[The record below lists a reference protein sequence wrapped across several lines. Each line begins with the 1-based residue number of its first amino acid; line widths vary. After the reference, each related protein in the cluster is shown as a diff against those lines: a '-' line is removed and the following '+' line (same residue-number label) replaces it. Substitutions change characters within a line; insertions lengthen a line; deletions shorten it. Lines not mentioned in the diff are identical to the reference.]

1 MKDTGEKVRRKR
13 HTITCVCVF
22 IRVMGASEDALP
34 VMMNVPYFSQ
44 DNISGP
50 IDEEYRREEASS
62 MQYVEKDNGGA
73 PDEKEFRHR
82 DLNPGLM
89 GESHVS

>member
-1 MKDTGEKVRRKR
+1 MD
-13 HTITCVCVF
+13 
-22 IRVMGASEDALP
+22 ALEDALP

-62 MQYVEKDNGGA
+62 TQ
-73 PDEKEFRHR
+73 
-82 DLNPGLM
+82 
-89 GESHVS
+89 

>member
-1 MKDTGEKVRRKR
+1 MD
-13 HTITCVCVF
+13 
-22 IRVMGASEDALP
+22 ALEDALP